1 MHQHTSAL
9 RHLAVAGLLAV
20 LSLTVRP
27 IAAQDNILVYG
38 NSIIDG
44 PTIGFFEDLVAQTGQ
59 PSPNVVTW
67 IAGNQSTTNYVN
79 QIGLITSSLPTGQTW
94 RAMVVTGATLET
106 TNFMGNPVA
115 FQANML
121 TLGNALFAHSPNA
134 LFLGH
139 ETGADHPNS
148 SRYPAWFPD
157 AAAWLAF
164 PQAAYAQAAAAI
176 TVANPTSPPAQVAK
190 QGTCW
195 ANTIGYGL
203 PFYEGDLHHLSD
215 QGKALVACL
224 YFIQIYGGRIEDIAV
239 DFSVGTP
246 LVNRLLANG
255 INQDKW
261 NKVVG
266 YADRSQPRAM
276 RPYPGSDSDF
286 QLRAGPAANQ
296 VNLRVTKQVTAGDD
310 LYLRMVSPLDV
321 VESYPAGVYMQILP
335 TGTLPMTGAFPGLQ
349 LNRALLTT
357 WFAVTDLTATAV
369 LQTIPSGLAGSTIWV
384 QAVSRG
390 PSGSGA
396 FPLTLSDAQ
405 RIEIQ

>member
-134 LFLGH
+134 RFVGH

-157 AAAWLAF
+157 AQRLRPRHLVDNSRPGAA
-164 PQAAYAQAAAAI
+164 
-176 TVANPTSPPAQVAK
+176 TVRQSN
-190 QGTCW
+190 
-195 ANTIGYGL
+195 
-203 PFYEGDLHHLSD
+203 
-215 QGKALVACL
+215 
-224 YFIQIYGGRIEDIAV
+224 
-239 DFSVGTP
+239 
-246 LVNRLLANG
+246 
-255 INQDKW
+255 
-261 NKVVG
+261 
-266 YADRSQPRAM
+266 
-276 RPYPGSDSDF
+276 
-286 QLRAGPAANQ
+286 PAA
-296 VNLRVTKQVTAGDD
+296 TT
-310 LYLRMVSPLDV
+310 
-321 VESYPAGVYMQILP
+321 
-335 TGTLPMTGAFPGLQ
+335 
-349 LNRALLTT
+349 RAHC
-357 WFAVTDLTATAV
+357 
-369 LQTIPSGLAGSTIWV
+369 
-384 QAVSRG
+384 
-390 PSGSGA
+390 
-396 FPLTLSDAQ
+396 
-405 RIEIQ
+405 